1 VDLQEVFAGEK
12 YWGGGGNNKNAE
24 VTCSLIIKKWRNI
37 GLDIIHVRHS
47 LRDPKSKSRKNN
59 KGFIFN
65 PIPAPLVNKTV
76 ITKSVNSAFMG
87 ANLKELIDTKNCNLL
102 VIIDLTTDHCVF
114 TTARMAGNYGY
125 KTYVI

>member
-1 VDLQEVFAGEK
+1 
-12 YWGGGGNNKNAE
+12 
-24 VTCSLIIKKWRNI
+24 
-37 GLDIIHVRHS
+37 
-47 LRDPKSKSRKNN
+47 
-59 KGFIFN
+59 
-65 PIPAPLVNKTV
+65 
-76 ITKSVNSAFMG
+76 MG